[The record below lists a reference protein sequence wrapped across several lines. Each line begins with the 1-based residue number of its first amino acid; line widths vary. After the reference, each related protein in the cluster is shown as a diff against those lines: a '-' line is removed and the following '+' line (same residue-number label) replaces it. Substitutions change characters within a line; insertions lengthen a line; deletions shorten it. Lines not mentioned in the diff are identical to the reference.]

1 MAQASIGRQCI
12 RFAVFEVDLESAE
25 LRKHGIKIKLQQ
37 KPFPILALLL
47 ERPGEVVTREELQQR
62 LWPSDV
68 FVDFESGLNNAVK
81 KLRAAL
87 GDSAETPRFVETVA
101 RHGYRFLVT
110 PQSVTGTPTASPA
123 LPPTSETAPR
133 VSRMWMAAA
142 LVALMVLLAAIW
154 IARQR
159 AVHPAS
165 IASRV
170 HKIAVLPLENLS
182 HDEQQE
188 YFADGM
194 TDAII
199 DQLARVQGLTVISRT
214 STMQYKKAR
223 KPLPQIARELGVDTV
238 VEGTVLRAG
247 NRVRVSAQLIDAASD
262 RHLLS
267 RTFEKDL
274 EDVLQ
279 LQQDVARAVAQQ
291 ITNSLTAR
299 DAGRL
304 SHPVSVDPAAYQAF
318 MLGRFYWFKRTPD
331 ASWKSIEY
339 FQQAIAREPNY
350 ALAYMGLAD
359 SYFSLQNSEVVPPLQ
374 FKAQER
380 SAILKALALDDSL
393 AEAHTSLAHA
403 QEMED
408 WDFAAAEKAYRRAVE
423 LNPNYALAHQWLG
436 NDLAIRG
443 RSQEALEESRKA
455 MALDP
460 LSALYRASYAHRI
473 AYARRFD
480 EAADACHR
488 ALELDANHPTA
499 NMYLGQIEEYRN
511 RFPDAIIRF
520 RKAYEATATPLHLA
534 NLGHAYARNGSRSEA
549 LKVLAQL
556 RTLSKTRYV
565 SPYAFALVYIGLAD
579 TEKAFEWL
587 QKAITERS
595 PTLTTLKVDPV
606 FDDLRRDPRFVSLIR
621 QIGL

>member
-1 MAQASIGRQCI
+1 MAQTSIGRHCI
-12 RFAVFEVDLESAE
+12 RFAVFELDLESAE

-37 KPFPILALLL
+37 KPFQILALLL

-110 PQSVTGTPTASPA
+110 PQSANGTPTASPT
-123 LPPTSETAPR
+123 LPRPIETVHR
-133 VSRMWMAAA
+133 GSRIWMAAA
-142 LVALMVLLAAIW
+142 LVALMVLIAAIW
-154 IARQR
+154 IARR
-159 AVHPAS
+159 RTPHPAS

-170 HKIAVLPLENLS
+170 HKIAVLPLEYLS

-247 NRVRVSAQLIDAASD
+247 SRVRVSAQLIDAATD

-267 RTFEKDL
+267 RTFERDL

-291 ITNSLTAR
+291 ITSSLTAK
-299 DAGRL
+299 DASRL
-304 SHPVSVDPAAYQAF
+304 SHPLPVDPAAYQAF

-331 ASWKSIEY
+331 AHWKSIEY
-339 FQQAIAREPNY
+339 FQQALAREPNY

-380 SAILKALALDDSL
+380 SAILRALALDDSL

-408 WDFAAAEKAYRRAVE
+408 WDFAAAEKEYRRAVE

-443 RSQEALEESRKA
+443 RSVEALEESRKA

-499 NMYLGQIEEYRN
+499 NMYLGQIEEYRG

-534 NLGHAYARNGSRSEA
+534 NLGHAYARNGNRSEA
-549 LKVLAQL
+549 LEVLAQL

-565 SPYAFALVYIGLAD
+565 SPYAFALVYIGLAE
-579 TEKAFEWL
+579 TEKAFKWL
-587 QKAITERS
+587 QRALSERS

-606 FDDLRRDPRFVSLIR
+606 FDELRADPRLVSLVR

>member
-1 MAQASIGRQCI
+1 MAQTSIGRHCI
-12 RFAVFEVDLESAE
+12 RFAVFELDLESAE

-37 KPFPILALLL
+37 KPFQILALLL

-110 PQSVTGTPTASPA
+110 PQSANGTPTASPT
-123 LPPTSETAPR
+123 LPRPIETAHR
-133 VSRMWMAAA
+133 GSRIWMAAA
-142 LVALMVLLAAIW
+142 LVALMVLIAAIW
-154 IARQR
+154 LVRR
-159 AVHPAS
+159 SAVHPAS
-165 IASRV
+165 VASRV

-247 NRVRVSAQLIDAASD
+247 SRVRVSAQLIDAATD

-267 RTFEKDL
+267 RTFERDL

-291 ITNSLTAR
+291 ITSSLTAK
-299 DAGRL
+299 DASRL
-304 SHPVSVDPAAYQAF
+304 SHPVLVDPAAYQAF

-331 ASWKSIEY
+331 AHWKSIEY
-339 FQQAIAREPNY
+339 FQQALAREPNY

-380 SAILKALALDDSL
+380 SAILRALALDDSL

-408 WDFAAAEKAYRRAVE
+408 WDFAAAEKEYRRAVE

-443 RSQEALEESRKA
+443 RSVEALEESRKA

-499 NMYLGQIEEYRN
+499 NMYLGQIEEYRG

-534 NLGHAYARNGSRSEA
+534 NLGHAYARNGNRSEA
-549 LKVLAQL
+549 LEVLAQL

-565 SPYAFALVYIGLAD
+565 SPYAFALVYIGLAE

-587 QKAITERS
+587 QRALSERS

-606 FDDLRRDPRFVSLIR
+606 FDELRADPRLVSLVR

>member
-1 MAQASIGRQCI
+1 MAQASVGKQSV
-12 RFAVFEVDLESAE
+12 RFGVFEVDLESGE

-37 KPFPILALLL
+37 KPFQILALLM
-47 ERPGEVVTREELQQR
+47 ERPGEVVTREDLQQR

-87 GDSAETPRFVETVA
+87 GDSAETPRFIETVA
-101 RHGYRFLVT
+101 GRGYRFLAI
-110 PQSVTGTPTASPA
+110 PQTTQNVADVSP
-123 LPPTSETAPR
+123 PAPAR
-133 VSRMWMAAA
+133 ISPLWMAAA
-142 LVALMVLLAAIW
+142 LAVIVGLIGFIW
-154 IARQR
+154 AGRR
-159 AVHPAS
+159 RTVHPA
-165 IASRV
+165 ASASQIR
-170 HKIAVLPLENLS
+170 KIAVLPLENLS

-199 DQLARVQGLTVISRT
+199 DQLARVRGLTVISRT
-214 STMQYKKAR
+214 STMQYKRAH

-238 VEGTVLRAG
+238 VEGTVLRSG
-247 NRVRVSAQLIDAASD
+247 NRIRVSAQLIDASTD
-262 RHLLS
+262 KHLLS

-279 LQQDVARAVAQQ
+279 LQQDVASAVAQQ
-291 ITNSLTAR
+291 ITSSLTAK

-304 SHPVSVDPAAYQAF
+304 SHPAPVDPAAYQAF
-318 MLGRFYWFKRTPD
+318 TLGRFYWFKRTPD
-331 ASWKSIEY
+331 AFKKGIEY
-339 FQQAIAREPNY
+339 FQEAIAREPNY
-350 ALAYMGLAD
+350 ALPYVGLAD
-359 SYFSLQNSEVVPPLQ
+359 SYFGLEYLEIVPPLQ

-380 SAILKALALDDSL
+380 SAILKAIALDDSL

-408 WDFAAAEKAYRRAVE
+408 WDFATAEKEYRRAVD
-423 LNPNYALAHQWLG
+423 LNPSYALAHHWLG

-443 RSQEALEESRKA
+443 RSSEALEESRKA

-473 AYARRFD
+473 AYSRRFD
-480 EAADACHR
+480 EAADACHK
-488 ALELDANHPTA
+488 ALELDANHPIA
-499 NMYLGQIEEYRN
+499 NMYLGQIEEYCG

-534 NLGHAYARNGSRSEA
+534 NLGHAYARNGNPSEA

-565 SPYAFALVYIGLAD
+565 SPYAFALVYIGLGE
-579 TEKAFEWL
+579 TEKALESL
-587 QKAITERS
+587 QRAVTERS
-595 PTLTTLKVDPV
+595 QAVTNLKVDPV
-606 FDDLRRDPRFVSLIR
+606 FDGLRGDPRFDSLLR

>member
-37 KPFPILALLL
+37 KPFQILALLL

-87 GDSAETPRFVETVA
+87 SDSAETPRFVETVA

-110 PQSVTGTPTASPA
+110 PQSANGTPTASPA
-123 LPPTSETAPR
+123 LPLPSETAPR
-133 VSRMWMAAA
+133 ISRIWMAAA
-142 LVALMVLLAAIW
+142 LVALMVLIAAIW
-154 IARQR
+154 FARRR
-159 AVHPAS
+159 ALHPAS

-188 YFADGM
+188 YFSDGM

-279 LQQDVARAVAQQ
+279 LQQDVASAVAQQ
-291 ITNSLTAR
+291 ITSSLTAK

-304 SHPVSVDPAAYQAF
+304 SHPVPVDPAAYQAF
-318 MLGRFYWFKRTPD
+318 TLGRFYWFKRTPD
-331 ASWKSIEY
+331 AFKKGIEY
-339 FQQAIAREPNY
+339 FQEAIAREPNY
-350 ALAYMGLAD
+350 ALPYVGLAD
-359 SYFSLQNSEVVPPLQ
+359 SYFGLEYLEIVPPLQ

-408 WDFAAAEKAYRRAVE
+408 WDFATAEKEYRRAVD
-423 LNPNYALAHQWLG
+423 LNPSYALAHHWLG

-443 RSQEALEESRKA
+443 RSSEALEESRKA

-473 AYARRFD
+473 AYSRRFD
-480 EAADACHR
+480 EAADACHK
-488 ALELDANHPTA
+488 ALELDANHPIA

-534 NLGHAYARNGSRSEA
+534 NLGHAYARNGNPSEA

-565 SPYAFALVYIGLAD
+565 SPYAFALVYIGLGE
-579 TEKAFEWL
+579 TEKALESL
-587 QKAITERS
+587 QRAVTERS
-595 PTLTTLKVDPV
+595 QAVTNLKVDPV
-606 FDDLRRDPRFVSLIR
+606 FDDLRSDPRFVSLIR

>member
-1 MAQASIGRQCI
+1 MAQTSIGRSRV
-12 RFAVFEVDLESAE
+12 RFAVFELDLESGE
-25 LRKHGIKIKLQQ
+25 LRKHGVKIKLQQ
-37 KPFPILALLL
+37 KPFQILALLL
-47 ERPGEVVTREELQQR
+47 EHPGEVVTREELQRR

-110 PQSVTGTPTASPA
+110 PQPADQTPTLSPA
-123 LPPTSETAPR
+123 PNKPPR
-133 VSRMWMAAA
+133 ISRMGMAAVLVVLMA
-142 LVALMVLLAAIW
+142 LIGSIWAARRRT
-154 IARQR
+154 A
-159 AVHPAS
+159 HPAS
-165 IASRV
+165 VASEI

-199 DQLARVQGLTVISRT
+199 DQLARVRGLTVISRT
-214 STMQYKKAR
+214 STMLYKKVR

-238 VEGTVLRAG
+238 VEGTVLRSG
-247 NRVRVSAQLIDAASD
+247 NRVRVSAQLIDAATD

-267 RTFEKDL
+267 RTFERDL

-279 LQQDVARAVAQQ
+279 MQQDVARAVAEQ
-291 ITNSLTAR
+291 IKNSLAAQ

-304 SHPVSVDPAAYQAF
+304 SHPMPVDPAAYQAF

-331 ASWKSIEY
+331 AFSKGIEY
-339 FQQAIAREPNY
+339 FQEAIAREPNY
-350 ALAYMGLAD
+350 ALAYIGLAD
-359 SYFSLQNSEVVPPLQ
+359 SYFGLEYFEIVSPLQ

-380 SAILKALALDDSL
+380 SAILKALTLDDSL

-403 QEMED
+403 QGLED
-408 WDFAAAEKAYRRAVE
+408 WDFAAAEKEYRRAVD
-423 LNPNYALAHQWLG
+423 LNPNYALAHHWLG

-443 RSQEALEESRKA
+443 RSAEALEESRKA

-488 ALELDANHPTA
+488 ALELDANYPVA
-499 NMYLGQIEEYRN
+499 NMYLGQIEEYRG

-520 RKAYEATATPLHLA
+520 RKAYEAAATPVHLA
-534 NLGHAYARNGSRSEA
+534 DLGHAYARNGNRSEA

-565 SPYAFALVYIGLAD
+565 SPYAFALVYIGLAETD
-579 TEKAFEWL
+579 KAFEWL
-587 QKAITERS
+587 QKAATEHCQA
-595 PTLTTLKVDPV
+595 LTTLKVDPV
-606 FDDLRRDPRFVSLIR
+606 FDDLRSDLRFASLTK

>member
-1 MAQASIGRQCI
+1 MAQTSIGRHCI
-12 RFAVFEVDLESAE
+12 RFAVFELDLESAE

-37 KPFPILALLL
+37 KPFQILALLL

-110 PQSVTGTPTASPA
+110 PQSANGTPTASPT
-123 LPPTSETAPR
+123 LPRPIETAHR
-133 VSRMWMAAA
+133 GSRIWMAAA
-142 LVALMVLLAAIW
+142 LVALMVLIAAIW
-154 IARQR
+154 LVRR
-159 AVHPAS
+159 SAVHPAS
-165 IASRV
+165 VASRV

-247 NRVRVSAQLIDAASD
+247 SRVRVSAQLIDAATD

-267 RTFEKDL
+267 RTFERDL

-291 ITNSLTAR
+291 ITSSLTAK
-299 DAGRL
+299 DASRL
-304 SHPVSVDPAAYQAF
+304 SHPVLVDPAAYQAF

-331 ASWKSIEY
+331 AHWKSIEY
-339 FQQAIAREPNY
+339 FQQALAREPNY

-408 WDFAAAEKAYRRAVE
+408 WDFAAAEKEYRRAVE

-443 RSQEALEESRKA
+443 RSVEALEESRKA

-499 NMYLGQIEEYRN
+499 NMYLGQIEEYRG

-534 NLGHAYARNGSRSEA
+534 NLGHAYARNGNRSEA
-549 LKVLAQL
+549 LEVLAQL

-565 SPYAFALVYIGLAD
+565 SPYAFALVYIGLAE

-587 QKAITERS
+587 QRALSERS

-606 FDDLRRDPRFVSLIR
+606 FDELRADPRLVSLVR

>member
-1 MAQASIGRQCI
+1 MAQASIGRSRV
-12 RFAVFEVDLESAE
+12 RFAVFELDLESGE
-25 LRKHGIKIKLQQ
+25 LRKYGVKIKLQQ
-37 KPFPILALLL
+37 KPFQILTLLL
-47 ERPGEVVTREELQQR
+47 ERPGEVVTREELQRR

-81 KLRAAL
+81 KVRAAL

-110 PQSVTGTPTASPA
+110 PQQVYHTPT
-123 LPPTSETAPR
+123 LPPAPDR
-133 VSRMWMAAA
+133 PPRISRMGMAAV
-142 LVALMVLLAAIW
+142 LIVLMVLLGSIWAARRRT
-154 IARQR
+154 AY
-159 AVHPAS
+159 PAS
-165 IASRV
+165 VASEI

-182 HDEQQE
+182 HDDEQE

-199 DQLARVQGLTVISRT
+199 DQLARVPGVTVISRT

-247 NRVRVSAQLIDAASD
+247 NRVRVSAQLIDAATD

-267 RTFEKDL
+267 RTFERDL
-274 EDVLQ
+274 QDVLQ
-279 LQQDVARAVAQQ
+279 LQQDVASAVAQQ
-291 ITNSLTAR
+291 ITSSLTAQ
-299 DAGRL
+299 DFGRL
-304 SHPVSVDPAAYQAF
+304 SHPAPVDTEAYQAF

-331 ASWKSIEY
+331 AFSKSIEY
-339 FQQAIAREPNY
+339 FQKAIAREPNY
-350 ALAYMGLAD
+350 ALAYVGLAD
-359 SYFSLQNSEVVPPLQ
+359 SYFGLEYFEIVPPLQ

-380 SAILKALALDDSL
+380 SAILKALTLDDSL

-403 QEMED
+403 QGLED
-408 WDFAAAEKAYRRAVE
+408 WDFAAAEKEYRRAVD
-423 LNPNYALAHQWLG
+423 LNPNYALARHWLG

-443 RSQEALEESRKA
+443 RSAEALEESRKA

-480 EAADACHR
+480 EAADACQR
-488 ALELDANHPTA
+488 ALELDANHPFA
-499 NMYLGQIEEYRN
+499 NMYLGQIEEYRG

-520 RKAYEATATPLHLA
+520 RKTYELTHAPVYLA
-534 NLGHAYARNGSRSEA
+534 HLGHAYARNGNRTEA

-556 RTLSKTRYV
+556 RALSKTHYV
-565 SPYAFALVYIGLAD
+565 SPYAFALVYIGLAE

-587 QKAITERS
+587 QRAATERS
-595 PTLTTLKVDPV
+595 QAITTLKVDPV
-606 FDDLRRDPRFVSLIR
+606 FDDLRADPRFVSMIR

>member
-37 KPFPILALLL
+37 KPFQILALLL

-87 GDSAETPRFVETVA
+87 GDSAETSRFVETVA

-110 PQSVTGTPTASPA
+110 PQSVNGTPTASPA

-188 YFADGM
+188 YFADGR

-238 VEGTVLRAG
+238 VEGTILRSG
-247 NRVRVSAQLIDAASD
+247 NRVRVSAQLIDAATD

-279 LQQDVARAVAQQ
+279 LEQDVAPPVA
-291 ITNSLTAR
+291 
-299 DAGRL
+299 
-304 SHPVSVDPAAYQAF
+304 
-318 MLGRFYWFKRTPD
+318 
-331 ASWKSIEY
+331 
-339 FQQAIAREPNY
+339 
-350 ALAYMGLAD
+350 
-359 SYFSLQNSEVVPPLQ
+359 
-374 FKAQER
+374 
-380 SAILKALALDDSL
+380 
-393 AEAHTSLAHA
+393 
-403 QEMED
+403 
-408 WDFAAAEKAYRRAVE
+408 
-423 LNPNYALAHQWLG
+423 
-436 NDLAIRG
+436 
-443 RSQEALEESRKA
+443 
-455 MALDP
+455 
-460 LSALYRASYAHRI
+460 
-473 AYARRFD
+473 
-480 EAADACHR
+480 
-488 ALELDANHPTA
+488 
-499 NMYLGQIEEYRN
+499 
-511 RFPDAIIRF
+511 
-520 RKAYEATATPLHLA
+520 
-534 NLGHAYARNGSRSEA
+534 
-549 LKVLAQL
+549 
-556 RTLSKTRYV
+556 
-565 SPYAFALVYIGLAD
+565 
-579 TEKAFEWL
+579 
-587 QKAITERS
+587 
-595 PTLTTLKVDPV
+595 
-606 FDDLRRDPRFVSLIR
+606 
-621 QIGL
+621 